1 MSNTLDRLRKEFP
14 VGAPSLA
21 WVRERYFSHISSDRY
36 LLRKISAGR
45 IALKVTRN
53 DGAKGHVIVYL
64 HDLAAYLDAQAAK
77 HAA

>member
-21 WVRERYFSHISSDRY
+21 EVRERYFSHIASDRY

-45 IALKVTRN
+45 IALKVTRHG
-53 DGAKGHVIVYL
+53 GAKGHVSVYL
-64 HDLAAYLDAQAAK
+64 HDLAAYLDAQATQ
-77 HAA
+77 AAA